1 VAAYLLHQGITITCP
16 HGGTATVTPT
26 NQRVKVGGQPV
37 LVATDVTMV
46 GGCSFTI
53 GTAPSPC
60 LQVRWQQ
67 PAKKVKVAG
76 KPALLSS
83 SLALCV
89 NAAGAPQGKATVSGY
104 QTRAAGR

>member
-1 VAAYLLHQGITITCP
+1 MAAYLLHQGITITCP
-16 HGGTATVTPT
+16 HGGSATVTPT

-37 LVATDVTMV
+37 LVATDVTV
-46 GGCSFTI
+46 VAGCTFTVAS
-53 GTAPSPC
+53 APSPC

-67 PAKKVKVAG
+67 PAKKLTLAG

-83 SLALCV
+83 SLPLCT

-104 QTRAAGR
+104 QTRVAGT